1 MEEDRDLPEAPED
14 SSAPLGPSDV
24 TEPSRRAFLIRS
36 IAAIGGAITVA
47 IGVPSVVFVTGLA
60 RATTGEETWIRLGSA
75 SSIEPGAPPTL
86 MKATVVRRSGYLMEE
101 QGVSV
106 FVTTENGS
114 EFTVLSN
121 ICTHLGCRVRWVDE
135 QDGFF
140 CPCHNGVF
148 SRNGD
153 VVSGPPPRPLDRFES
168 KVEEG
173 QLFFKEA

>member
-1 MEEDRDLPEAPED
+1 
-14 SSAPLGPSDV
+14 
-24 TEPSRRAFLIRS
+24 
-36 IAAIGGAITVA
+36 
-47 IGVPSVVFVTGLA
+47 
-60 RATTGEETWIRLGSA
+60 
-75 SSIEPGAPPTL
+75 
-86 MKATVVRRSGYLMEE
+86 MKATVVRRNGYLMEE

-106 FVTTENGS
+106 FVTTANGS